1 MTLKRIQTCIIGTVA
16 AAAAVFVV
24 ALAMTVAPSEAKAAS
39 SFQIPCFPY
48 GTPNYAF
55 GQYIGGWGYHV
66 AEDVC
71 HNDGIPVYAA
81 ADGIVR
87 YSARTPNSYRW
98 GNLIVIQHSWSGR
111 TVLSLYGH
119 LNNNRRVG
127 AGARVKKGQ
136 RIGTVGPRGASNG
149 YWSPHTHFG
158 IRQTTYKAATG
169 SYDPTIHGY
178 EPRCCA
184 AWVPSGK
191 YVNDRRSNYDY
202 VGAAITG
209 SRWMYNNGQSVLT
222 FKLWN
227 TGRRG
232 WLRGGGAPVRIGATR
247 PQGRS
252 SIFSD
257 GGTADGWTSPGR
269 IELMSDTAP
278 NRLGQFRATF
288 KSNGNTGTRY
298 ECFAPLVETVGWM
311 RDLGLCATMTIR
323 PLDWRGRHY
332 ATYVTDPESGPT
344 DLDSTASPSS
354 LLPGDRRSVKILVRN
369 VGELDWKI
377 NGTNRVRLVTARP
390 NARTSSFRT
399 IGADDIAASE
409 NWLSG
414 SRASEIDGRYDPGT
428 DSVVADEDGLITN
441 GEIAVFSFVTT
452 TPDKVGNI
460 REYFSPVVE
469 GKKYMADTGSS
480 VLFNILNRGY
490 HYSFVSKS
498 ANPPSITP
506 GVTEQDVTVRLKNT
520 GRESWPIGGAL
531 RLGTDRAR
539 DHQSAFAT
547 LGGVDPW
554 LSRSRPSMIDSNVTD
569 PANTATVNPAQT
581 ARFDFKITIPNILA
595 AGKYKLYVRPLMQ
608 GVAWLP
614 ENYGINFPVTVLPQR
629 DFQVTKTVYE
639 RSQSRF
645 QRSSTMY
652 VRVAVKN
659 MGRLTW
665 PVSGAPVRLATSHPR
680 DRTSAFWTMGEV
692 DPWLS
697 KNRVSNIDGRVEDL
711 SGSLGPED
719 VTEGVTEIAPG
730 ETALFNL
737 YLTARKAPGTYREYF
752 SLVQDGGG
760 WFPDDGYNMRLTV
773 VP

>member
-1 MTLKRIQTCIIGTVA
+1 MKRIRTCIIGAVT
-16 AAAAVFVV
+16 AAAAVTVV

-158 IRQTTYKAATG
+158 IRQTTYKASTG

-184 AWVPSGK
+184 AWLPSGK

-202 VGAAITG
+202 VGAAISG

-232 WLRGGGAPVRIGATR
+232 WLRGGDTPVRIGATN
-247 PQGRS
+247 PAGRT

-257 GGTADGWTSPGR
+257 GGAAAGWSSPGR
-269 IELMSDTAP
+269 IELMADTAP

-288 KSNGNTGTRY
+288 KSNGNTGTRS

-311 RDLGLCATMTIR
+311 RYLGLCATMTIR
-323 PLDWRGRHY
+323 PPDWRGQRY
-332 ATYVTDPESGPT
+332 ATYVTDPDSGPT
-344 DLDSTASPSS
+344 DLDSTASASD
-354 LLPGDRRSVKILVRN
+354 LLPGDRRSVKILVKN
-369 VGELDWKI
+369 IGELDWKI
-377 NGTNRVRLVTARP
+377 AGTNRVRLVTART
-390 NARTSSFRT
+390 NGRTSAFRT
-399 IGADDIAASE
+399 IGAEDIDASE
-409 NWLSG
+409 NWIAG
-414 SRASEIDGRYDPGT
+414 SRPSEIDGRYDPGT
-428 DSVVADEDGLITN
+428 DSVVADEDGLITT

-460 REYFSPVVE
+460 REYFTPVVE

-480 VLFNILNRGY
+480 VLFNILDRGY

-498 ANPPSITP
+498 ATPSSWSP
-506 GVTEQDVTVRLKNT
+506 GVTSQDVTLRLKNT

-531 RLGTDRAR
+531 ELRTDRAKN
-539 DHQSAFAT
+539 HLSAFAT
-547 LGGVDPW
+547 LSGPDPW
-554 LSRSRPSMIDSNVTD
+554 LSRSRPSLIDSNVTD
-569 PANTATVNPAQT
+569 PGNTTTVLPGQT
-581 ARFDFKITIPNILA
+581 GRFDFTITVPSNLA
-595 AGKYKLYVRPLMQ
+595 AGKYKLYVRPVVP

-614 ENYGINFPVTVLPQR
+614 EDYGINFPVTALPQR
-629 DFQVTKTVYE
+629 DSQVMKTVYGG
-639 RSQSRF
+639 SQTNFARNSV
-645 QRSSTMY
+645 MN
-652 VRVAVKN
+652 VKVAVKN

-665 PVSGAPVRLATSHPR
+665 PVSGAPVRLATTHPR
-680 DRTSAFWTMGEV
+680 DRTSAFRTLSGV
-692 DPWLS
+692 DDPWLS
-697 KNRVSNIDGRVEDL
+697 KNRVSNIDGRVDDL

-730 ETALFNL
+730 EIALFNL
-737 YLTARKAPGTYREYF
+737 YLTARPAPGYYREFF

-760 WFPDDGYNMRLTV
+760 WFPDDGYNMLLKVR
-773 VP
+773 